1 MPLCYVGLFCMS
13 KQVTSTVVSS
23 FCMDKTFLIWTHLIS
38 QRFKKTKLWG
48 WYFVLLLKDKLF
60 SWNSQFRF
68 FMLLY
73 FHLDSF
79 KLVFSKHNQETLQG
93 RNRVSFM
100 AHLFWLQSAHYS
112 RILTV
117 YPPHQ
122 GVMLKGRN
130 MIKRHFLRLKFHQ
143 LLLFFFNLK
152 HIKLKEHSLT

>member
-1 MPLCYVGLFCMS
+1 MLQIHSGLLWWFWLSSESFFILKFPNLEFTIIWLCDHINRKALKLLVECHCVMFCTS

-68 FMLLY
+68 FMLLC

-79 KLVFSKHNQETLQG
+79 KLMLSKHNQGNIARLKQSLFHGSPLLIAKCTLQ
-93 RNRVSFM
+93 
-100 AHLFWLQSAHYS
+100 
-112 RILTV
+112 
-117 YPPHQ
+117 
-122 GVMLKGRN
+122 
-130 MIKRHFLRLKFHQ
+130 
-143 LLLFFFNLK
+143 
-152 HIKLKEHSLT
+152 